1 MKTKIVET
9 QIIRLLRHLENGCGN
24 DSKESVEQ
32 QFDIKD
38 K

>member
-1 MKTKIVET
+1 MKTKIVKA

-32 QFDIKD
+32 KFAIKD